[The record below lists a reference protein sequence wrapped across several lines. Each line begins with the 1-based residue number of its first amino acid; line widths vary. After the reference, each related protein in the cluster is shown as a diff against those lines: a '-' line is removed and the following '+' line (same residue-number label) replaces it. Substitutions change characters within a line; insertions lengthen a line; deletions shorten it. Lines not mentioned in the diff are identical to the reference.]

1 MQSFPMFFK
10 TTGRRIVIIGGDETA
25 AQKAR
30 LACKSDAQIVLL
42 APSLDHELKA
52 LVQEGRA
59 THMNEPLSAAMFEN
73 TALTFV
79 ATGCPGAD
87 AGLHGVAKAFGA
99 TVNVVDQ
106 PALCD
111 VITPSIVDR
120 DPVVIAIGTEGTAPV
135 LGRAIKT
142 KIETMLPP
150 RIGALAALAGRL
162 RSSVARHVEKSDR
175 RAFWAWVFK
184 GAPYVTHVQ
193 GAEDQAAIAIKT
205 AIANGGAPKQDR
217 TARLSFIRA
226 LPDAADLMTLRA
238 IERLQEADIVFCAN
252 DVDQGAL
259 ELARR
264 DAERVELALC
274 DDQTA
279 GQTAWQT
286 EWPRANLMRRIA
298 ADVAQ
303 NKKAVLIGDF
313 DPDALCQ
320 EFARTT
326 DQALMLEVVPAVAT
340 TPAQSQ
346 SLAKAPLKAA
356 Q

>member
-1 MQSFPMFFK
+1 MKTFPMFLK
-10 TTGRRIVIIGGDETA
+10 TDNRRIVIFGGGEQA

-30 LACKSDAQIVLL
+30 LASKSDAQIVLI
-42 APSLDHELKA
+42 APSLDHELTS
-52 LVQEGRA
+52 LVREGRA
-59 THMNEPLSAAMFEN
+59 VHSSAPLSRASFEN
-73 TALTFV
+73 AALTFV

-87 AGLHGVAKAFGA
+87 AGLHAVAKDFGA

-106 PALCD
+106 PSLCD

-162 RSSVARHVEKSDR
+162 RGSVARHVEKSDR

-193 GAEDQAAIAIKT
+193 GAEDQAAIAIKA
-205 AIANGGAPKQDR
+205 AIANGGAPDQDR

-226 LPDAADLMTLRA
+226 IPDAADLMTLRA
-238 IERLQEADIVFCAN
+238 IERLQEADIVFCAR

-264 DAERVELALC
+264 DAERVEVDLA
-274 DDQTA
+274 DNKTN
-279 GQTAWQT
+279 
-286 EWPRANLMRRIA
+286 WPRANVIRRIA

-313 DPDALCQ
+313 DPNALCE
-320 EFARTT
+320 EFQNAT
-326 DQALMLEVVPAVAT
+326 DQRLILEPVPAAMIARDVAPNNDT
-340 TPAQSQ
+340 
-346 SLAKAPLKAA
+346 KAPLTAA
-356 Q
+356 L